1 MKKGTRRI
9 QAESFMNQVLPQ
21 EQTSLA
27 SEVSDTLDIM
37 EPLVVKDQPTL
48 QRNKGYGSMITSDK
62 VLQDGDNVL
71 VVSDQVM
78 VSAIANLSTAY
89 NLAVINYALMM
100 LQRSYPDS
108 SPELRSTVDSC
119 SLVGA
124 IVGQLAFGYVG
135 SVMGRRKGMI
145 FTLLLSILGAVASA
159 ILPWGNKSVYHILAA
174 CRFVL
179 GVGVGGVYPLSAASA
194 VESTDSDD
202 ELKKSKVVAAVFGF
216 QGIGQLL
223 APLMAYIMLALNTQ
237 RSIGWRVL
245 LLIGAFPGLFVLRRA
260 FQVKK
265 ELTPLSTTLPI
276 EPKTMDTET
285 PSRSK
290 LWSKVQASSLLQ
302 RKLFGASA
310 SWFLFDVTFY
320 GNVIFTPIIMQDT
333 YGLDKHHFADV
344 ALCSLVVAA
353 IALPG
358 NLLTVFI
365 VGKMS
370 FKTIQIMG
378 FVVMAL
384 LFLALGLFYDQLL
397 HHNYKGLL
405 LGMYA
410 LTFFFSNFGPNVGTF
425 CLPAEL
431 FAEDARVELNGVAAA
446 VGKLGAAVGAASFS
460 IIEARFGV
468 SRLLMLSGMV
478 SFASAN
484 LVKFKSRRRRA
495 DGNGNLTVE
504 QKRRICEKHRNTP
517 KITQK
522 DLCRWAKLEF
532 NLQRAPTQPTMSNIL
547 KHEHMFKDNV
557 LGVLGSQRKTIRP
570 TRHAHFDQVLANWV
584 MERQNKGNITGDM
597 IKTKGRELVRQ
608 MGLEGKLGFSN
619 GWLASFKARHGLMK
633 RTNNLQNDKITAVS
647 HSTTN
652 KDGAAYG
659 GILDANSG
667 MLPNG
672 LSVDPNY
679 MLPPVSMDLSIDQIQ
694 EMLHDYVPSDVY
706 TVDETGL
713 FFRASPNKLV
723 QGDEAQSMLADEAR
737 LTVLLAVNAD
747 ASDLME
753 PYIIGN
759 VVPPKNIKM
768 ASISQLGYH
777 YVCSS
782 KARMTVFIFQQWLR
796 DFNARMAS
804 AHRNVVLLMD
814 NAPSHVL
821 GCVALSN
828 VRVVMFAPHLGMKVQ
843 PMRGGILSA
852 FKGKYRLKHL
862 TLAIDHL
869 EDGLSNVY
877 HVTQIQAMSWIV
889 DAWQQISK
897 EMIVNAWKP
906 LGITAPFTFDSNM
919 DGADDKNVEEE
930 LWGLLYC
937 LQLSGI
943 VNTKVLVNSRWEND
957 IHKRL
962 NEDMI
967 EDPKEN
973 DEEFRMPETVPVNH
987 SGSDHL
993 SGEEDHH
1000 PGIQSITGKE
1010 QLKAF
1015 RDVIRHLE
1023 RTGAGDSRDPQ
1034 LMNVIEFLKKK
1045 QLSLRFDNASNS
1057 TLTI

>member
-1 MKKGTRRI
+1 MPSSPNTYVPDVGLLSAGLGA
-9 QAESFMNQVLPQ
+9 QAAATSAAMAQQVQ
-21 EQTSLA
+21 AQQAQVQAQVQAALA
-27 SEVSDTLDIM
+27 SS
-37 EPLVVKDQPTL
+37 
-48 QRNKGYGSMITSDK
+48 GG
-62 VLQDGDNVL
+62 
-71 VVSDQVM
+71 
-78 VSAIANLSTAY
+78 
-89 NLAVINYALMM
+89 
-100 LQRSYPDS
+100 S
-108 SPELRSTVDSC
+108 SP
-119 SLVGA
+119 
-124 IVGQLAFGYVG
+124 
-135 SVMGRRKGMI
+135 
-145 FTLLLSILGAVASA
+145 
-159 ILPWGNKSVYHILAA
+159 
-174 CRFVL
+174 
-179 GVGVGGVYPLSAASA
+179 
-194 VESTDSDD
+194 
-202 ELKKSKVVAAVFGF
+202 
-216 QGIGQLL
+216 
-223 APLMAYIMLALNTQ
+223 APT
-237 RSIGWRVL
+237 
-245 LLIGAFPGLFVLRRA
+245 
-260 FQVKK
+260 
-265 ELTPLSTTLPI
+265 
-276 EPKTMDTET
+276 
-285 PSRSK
+285 
-290 LWSKVQASSLLQ
+290 
-302 RKLFGASA
+302 
-310 SWFLFDVTFY
+310 
-320 GNVIFTPIIMQDT
+320 
-333 YGLDKHHFADV
+333 
-344 ALCSLVVAA
+344 
-353 IALPG
+353 
-358 NLLTVFI
+358 
-365 VGKMS
+365 
-370 FKTIQIMG
+370 
-378 FVVMAL
+378 
-384 LFLALGLFYDQLL
+384 
-397 HHNYKGLL
+397 
-405 LGMYA
+405 
-410 LTFFFSNFGPNVGTF
+410 
-425 CLPAEL
+425 
-431 FAEDARVELNGVAAA
+431 AAA
-446 VGKLGAAVGAASFS
+446 AAATAPP
-460 IIEARFGV
+460 
-468 SRLLMLSGMV
+468 
-478 SFASAN
+478 
-484 LVKFKSRRRRA
+484 KPKPRRRRA
-495 DGNGNLTVE
+495 DGSGNLTVE

-597 IKTKGRELVRQ
+597 IKTKGRELVKQ

-633 RTNNLQNDKITAVS
+633 RSNNLQGDKAPAAAGAALAG
-647 HSTTN
+647 
-652 KDGAAYG
+652 KDGSAYG
-659 GILDANSG
+659 GILDGSNG

-679 MLPPVSMDLSIDQIQ
+679 MLPPVSMDLSLEQIQ
-694 EMLHDYVPSDVY
+694 EMLRDYVPSDVY

-713 FFRASPNKLV
+713 FFRVSPNKLV
-723 QGDEAQSMLADEAR
+723 QGDEAQTMLAEEAR

-843 PMRGGILSA
+843 PMRGGILTS

-869 EDGLSNVY
+869 EDGLSDIY

-889 DAWQQISK
+889 DAWQQTSK
-897 EMIVNAWKP
+897 EIIINAWKP
-906 LGITAPFTFDSNM
+906 LGISAPFTFDANM

-937 LQLSGI
+937 LQLSGV

-967 EDPKEN
+967 EDPQEN
-973 DEEFRMPETVPVNH
+973 DAEFHVPEVGGVEHGVP
-987 SGSDHL
+987 GSEHL
-993 SGEEDHH
+993 STDEEH
-1000 PGIQSITGKE
+1000 PPTGVQPLTAKE

-1015 RDVIRHLE
+1015 RDVIRYLE
-1023 RTGAGDSRDPQ
+1023 RTGTADSRDPQ
-1034 LMNVIEFLKKK
+1034 LMNVIDFLKKK

-1057 TLTI
+1057 TPTI

>member
-1 MKKGTRRI
+1 MPSSPNTCVLDVNMLSAGLASATSVAI
-9 QAESFMNQVLPQ
+9 AQQVQ
-21 EQTSLA
+21 EQQAQLQAQVQADVKAQA
-27 SEVSDTLDIM
+27 SM
-37 EPLVVKDQPTL
+37 
-48 QRNKGYGSMITSDK
+48 
-62 VLQDGDNVL
+62 
-71 VVSDQVM
+71 
-78 VSAIANLSTAY
+78 
-89 NLAVINYALMM
+89 
-100 LQRSYPDS
+100 
-108 SPELRSTVDSC
+108 
-119 SLVGA
+119 
-124 IVGQLAFGYVG
+124 
-135 SVMGRRKGMI
+135 
-145 FTLLLSILGAVASA
+145 AVALTTPTSISIA
-159 ILPWGNKSVYHILAA
+159 
-174 CRFVL
+174 
-179 GVGVGGVYPLSAASA
+179 
-194 VESTDSDD
+194 T
-202 ELKKSKVVAAVFGF
+202 LK
-216 QGIGQLL
+216 
-223 APLMAYIMLALNTQ
+223 
-237 RSIGWRVL
+237 
-245 LLIGAFPGLFVLRRA
+245 
-260 FQVKK
+260 
-265 ELTPLSTTLPI
+265 
-276 EPKTMDTET
+276 PKT
-285 PSRSK
+285 
-290 LWSKVQASSLLQ
+290 
-302 RKLFGASA
+302 
-310 SWFLFDVTFY
+310 
-320 GNVIFTPIIMQDT
+320 
-333 YGLDKHHFADV
+333 
-344 ALCSLVVAA
+344 
-353 IALPG
+353 
-358 NLLTVFI
+358 
-365 VGKMS
+365 
-370 FKTIQIMG
+370 
-378 FVVMAL
+378 
-384 LFLALGLFYDQLL
+384 
-397 HHNYKGLL
+397 
-405 LGMYA
+405 
-410 LTFFFSNFGPNVGTF
+410 
-425 CLPAEL
+425 
-431 FAEDARVELNGVAAA
+431 
-446 VGKLGAAVGAASFS
+446 
-460 IIEARFGV
+460 
-468 SRLLMLSGMV
+468 
-478 SFASAN
+478 
-484 LVKFKSRRRRA
+484 RRRRA

-597 IKTKGRELVRQ
+597 IKTKGRELVKQ

-633 RTNNLQNDKITAVS
+633 RANSLQNDKISATS
-647 HSTTN
+647 NSTTMN

-679 MLPPVSMDLSIDQIQ
+679 MLPPVSMDLTIDQIQ
-694 EMLHDYVPSDVY
+694 EMLRDYVPSDVY

-713 FFRASPNKLV
+713 FFRASPKKLV
-723 QGDEAQSMLADEAR
+723 QGDEAQLMLADEAR

-821 GCVALSN
+821 GCVVLSN

-877 HVTQIQAMSWIV
+877 HVTQIQAMSWIG
-889 DAWQQISK
+889 DAWQQTSREI
-897 EMIVNAWKP
+897 IVNAWKP

-919 DGADDKNVEEE
+919 DGSDDKNVEEE

-973 DEEFRMPETVPVNH
+973 DEEFRVPETAPVNH
-987 SGSDHL
+987 LSGGTDHL
-993 SGEEDHH
+993 SADEDQHLGLGAQ
-1000 PGIQSITGKE
+1000 PITAKE

-1023 RTGAGDSRDPQ
+1023 RTGVGDPRDPQ

>member
-1 MKKGTRRI
+1 M
-9 QAESFMNQVLPQ
+9 P
-21 EQTSLA
+21 
-27 SEVSDTLDIM
+27 
-37 EPLVVKDQPTL
+37 
-48 QRNKGYGSMITSDK
+48 
-62 VLQDGDNVL
+62 
-71 VVSDQVM
+71 
-78 VSAIANLSTAY
+78 
-89 NLAVINYALMM
+89 
-100 LQRSYPDS
+100 S
-108 SPELRSTVDSC
+108 SPNT
-119 SLVGA
+119 
-124 IVGQLAFGYVG
+124 YVPDV
-135 SVMGRRKGMI
+135 SM
-145 FTLLLSILGAVASA
+145 LSAGLGPQAT
-159 ILPWGNKSVYHILAA
+159 
-174 CRFVL
+174 
-179 GVGVGGVYPLSAASA
+179 AASA
-194 VESTDSDD
+194 
-202 ELKKSKVVAAVFGF
+202 A
-216 QGIGQLL
+216 
-223 APLMAYIMLALNTQ
+223 MAQ
-237 RSIGWRVL
+237 
-245 LLIGAFPGLFVLRRA
+245 
-260 FQVKK
+260 Q
-265 ELTPLSTTLPI
+265 
-276 EPKTMDTET
+276 
-285 PSRSK
+285 
-290 LWSKVQASSLLQ
+290 VQAQ
-302 RKLFGASA
+302 QAQVQAQVQAAQAQAQVQAQAAAPSA
-310 SWFLFDVTFY
+310 S
-320 GNVIFTPIIMQDT
+320 
-333 YGLDKHHFADV
+333 
-344 ALCSLVVAA
+344 S
-353 IALPG
+353 
-358 NLLTVFI
+358 
-365 VGKMS
+365 
-370 FKTIQIMG
+370 
-378 FVVMAL
+378 
-384 LFLALGLFYDQLL
+384 
-397 HHNYKGLL
+397 
-405 LGMYA
+405 
-410 LTFFFSNFGPNVGTF
+410 
-425 CLPAEL
+425 
-431 FAEDARVELNGVAAA
+431 AAA
-446 VGKLGAAVGAASFS
+446 APKP
-460 IIEARFGV
+460 
-468 SRLLMLSGMV
+468 
-478 SFASAN
+478 
-484 LVKFKSRRRRA
+484 KPRRRRA

-597 IKTKGRELVRQ
+597 IKTKGRELVKQ

-633 RTNNLQNDKITAVS
+633 RSNNLQSDKGPNATLAG
-647 HSTTN
+647 

-659 GILDANSG
+659 GILDANNG

-679 MLPPVSMDLSIDQIQ
+679 MLPPVSMDLTLEQIQ
-694 EMLHDYVPSDVY
+694 EMLRDYVPSDVY

-713 FFRASPNKLV
+713 FFRAPPNKLV

-828 VRVVMFAPHLGMKVQ
+828 VRVVMFAAHLGMKVQ
-843 PMRGGILSA
+843 PMRGGILTA

-869 EDGLSNVY
+869 EDGLSEVY
-877 HVTQIQAMSWIV
+877 HVTQVQAMNWIV
-889 DAWQQISK
+889 DAWQQTSK
-897 EMIVNAWKP
+897 EIIVNTWKP
-906 LGITAPFTFDSNM
+906 LGISASFAFDSNM
-919 DGADDKNVEEE
+919 DGSDDKNVEEE

-937 LQLSGI
+937 LQLSGV
-943 VNTKVLVNSRWEND
+943 VNTKALVNSRWEND

-967 EDPKEN
+967 EDPQEN
-973 DEEFRMPETVPVNH
+973 EAEFHVPEVGGVEQRGVPGTEHLVAEEEH
-987 SGSDHL
+987 SGVQPLTAKD
-993 SGEEDHH
+993 
-1000 PGIQSITGKE
+1000 
-1010 QLKAF
+1010 QLKSF
-1015 RDVIRHLE
+1015 RDVIRYLE
-1023 RTGAGDSRDPQ
+1023 RTGTADSRDPQ

>member
-1 MKKGTRRI
+1 MPSSPNTCVLDVNMLSTGLASATSVAI
-9 QAESFMNQVLPQ
+9 AQQVQ
-21 EQTSLA
+21 EQQAQLQAQVQADVKAQA
-27 SEVSDTLDIM
+27 SM
-37 EPLVVKDQPTL
+37 
-48 QRNKGYGSMITSDK
+48 
-62 VLQDGDNVL
+62 
-71 VVSDQVM
+71 
-78 VSAIANLSTAY
+78 
-89 NLAVINYALMM
+89 
-100 LQRSYPDS
+100 
-108 SPELRSTVDSC
+108 
-119 SLVGA
+119 
-124 IVGQLAFGYVG
+124 
-135 SVMGRRKGMI
+135 
-145 FTLLLSILGAVASA
+145 AVALTTPTSISIA
-159 ILPWGNKSVYHILAA
+159 
-174 CRFVL
+174 
-179 GVGVGGVYPLSAASA
+179 
-194 VESTDSDD
+194 T
-202 ELKKSKVVAAVFGF
+202 LK
-216 QGIGQLL
+216 
-223 APLMAYIMLALNTQ
+223 
-237 RSIGWRVL
+237 
-245 LLIGAFPGLFVLRRA
+245 
-260 FQVKK
+260 
-265 ELTPLSTTLPI
+265 
-276 EPKTMDTET
+276 PKT
-285 PSRSK
+285 
-290 LWSKVQASSLLQ
+290 
-302 RKLFGASA
+302 
-310 SWFLFDVTFY
+310 
-320 GNVIFTPIIMQDT
+320 
-333 YGLDKHHFADV
+333 
-344 ALCSLVVAA
+344 
-353 IALPG
+353 
-358 NLLTVFI
+358 
-365 VGKMS
+365 
-370 FKTIQIMG
+370 
-378 FVVMAL
+378 
-384 LFLALGLFYDQLL
+384 
-397 HHNYKGLL
+397 
-405 LGMYA
+405 
-410 LTFFFSNFGPNVGTF
+410 
-425 CLPAEL
+425 
-431 FAEDARVELNGVAAA
+431 
-446 VGKLGAAVGAASFS
+446 
-460 IIEARFGV
+460 
-468 SRLLMLSGMV
+468 
-478 SFASAN
+478 
-484 LVKFKSRRRRA
+484 RRRRA

-597 IKTKGRELVRQ
+597 IKTKGRELVKQ

-633 RTNNLQNDKITAVS
+633 RANSLQNDKISATS
-647 HSTTN
+647 NSTTMN

-679 MLPPVSMDLSIDQIQ
+679 MLPPVSMDLTIDQIQ
-694 EMLHDYVPSDVY
+694 EMLRDYVPSDVY

-713 FFRASPNKLV
+713 FFRASPKKLV
-723 QGDEAQSMLADEAR
+723 QGDEAQLMLADEAR

-821 GCVALSN
+821 GCVVLSN

-889 DAWQQISK
+889 DAWQQTSREI
-897 EMIVNAWKP
+897 IVNAWKP

-919 DGADDKNVEEE
+919 DGSDDKNVEEE

-973 DEEFRMPETVPVNH
+973 DEEFRVPETAPVNH
-987 SGSDHL
+987 LSGGTDHL
-993 SGEEDHH
+993 SADEDQHLGLGAQ
-1000 PGIQSITGKE
+1000 PITAKE

-1023 RTGAGDSRDPQ
+1023 RTGVGDPRDPQ

>member
-1 MKKGTRRI
+1 MSSSPNYMPDVG
-9 QAESFMNQVLPQ
+9 L
-21 EQTSLA
+21 
-27 SEVSDTLDIM
+27 
-37 EPLVVKDQPTL
+37 
-48 QRNKGYGSMITSDK
+48 
-62 VLQDGDNVL
+62 
-71 VVSDQVM
+71 
-78 VSAIANLSTAY
+78 LSTG
-89 NLAVINYALMM
+89 
-100 LQRSYPDS
+100 
-108 SPELRSTVDSC
+108 
-119 SLVGA
+119 GA
-124 IVGQLAFGYVG
+124 N
-135 SVMGRRKGMI
+135 
-145 FTLLLSILGAVASA
+145 SA
-159 ILPWGNKSVYHILAA
+159 MAA
-174 CRFVL
+174 AT
-179 GVGVGGVYPLSAASA
+179 SAA
-194 VESTDSDD
+194 
-202 ELKKSKVVAAVFGF
+202 
-216 QGIGQLL
+216 
-223 APLMAYIMLALNTQ
+223 MAQ
-237 RSIGWRVL
+237 
-245 LLIGAFPGLFVLRRA
+245 
-260 FQVKK
+260 Q
-265 ELTPLSTTLPI
+265 
-276 EPKTMDTET
+276 
-285 PSRSK
+285 
-290 LWSKVQASSLLQ
+290 VQAQQAQVQAQLQ
-302 RKLFGASA
+302 AQVQTQQAAQQAATQAMNLASA
-310 SWFLFDVTFY
+310 S
-320 GNVIFTPIIMQDT
+320 TP
-333 YGLDKHHFADV
+333 
-344 ALCSLVVAA
+344 S
-353 IALPG
+353 
-358 NLLTVFI
+358 
-365 VGKMS
+365 S
-370 FKTIQIMG
+370 
-378 FVVMAL
+378 
-384 LFLALGLFYDQLL
+384 
-397 HHNYKGLL
+397 
-405 LGMYA
+405 
-410 LTFFFSNFGPNVGTF
+410 
-425 CLPAEL
+425 
-431 FAEDARVELNGVAAA
+431 
-446 VGKLGAAVGAASFS
+446 GAASPGPD
-460 IIEARFGV
+460 AV
-468 SRLLMLSGMV
+468 V
-478 SFASAN
+478 PPVVA
-484 LVKFKSRRRRA
+484 KPKQRRRRPE
-495 DGNGNLTVE
+495 GSGNLTVE
-504 QKRRICEKHRNTP
+504 QKRRICEKHRSTP

-547 KHEHMFKDNV
+547 KHEHLFKDNV

-597 IKTKGRELVRQ
+597 IKTKGRELVKQ

-633 RTNNLQNDKITAVS
+633 RTNTLQNDKVGVS
-647 HSTTN
+647 SSSSGTG

-659 GILDANSG
+659 GILDANNG

-679 MLPPVSMDLSIDQIQ
+679 MLPPVSMDLSLEQIQ
-694 EMLHDYVPSDVY
+694 EMLRDYVPSDIY

-713 FFRASPNKLV
+713 FYRASPNKLV

-814 NAPSHVL
+814 NAPSHVM

-843 PMRGGILSA
+843 PMRGGILAS

-869 EDGLSNVY
+869 EDGLSDIY
-877 HVTQIQAMSWIV
+877 HVKQIQAMNWIV
-889 DAWQQISK
+889 DAWQQTSK
-897 EMIVNAWKP
+897 ELIVNAWKP
-906 LGITAPFTFDSNM
+906 LGITAPFAFDSAM

-937 LQLSGI
+937 LQLSGV

-967 EDPKEN
+967 EDPQEN
-973 DEEFRMPETVPVNH
+973 DTEFRVPDAAPTDQTGVGHGHHLAADDEHHAGVQTV
-987 SGSDHL
+987 SAKD
-993 SGEEDHH
+993 
-1000 PGIQSITGKE
+1000 

-1015 RDVIRHLE
+1015 RDVIRYLE
-1023 RTGAGDSRDPQ
+1023 RTGTADSRDPQ
-1034 LMNVIEFLKKK
+1034 LMSVIDFLKKK

>member
-1 MKKGTRRI
+1 MPSSPNTCVLDVNMLSTGLASATSVAI
-9 QAESFMNQVLPQ
+9 AQQVQ
-21 EQTSLA
+21 EQQAQLQAQVQADVKAQTS
-27 SEVSDTLDIM
+27 M
-37 EPLVVKDQPTL
+37 
-48 QRNKGYGSMITSDK
+48 
-62 VLQDGDNVL
+62 
-71 VVSDQVM
+71 
-78 VSAIANLSTAY
+78 
-89 NLAVINYALMM
+89 
-100 LQRSYPDS
+100 
-108 SPELRSTVDSC
+108 
-119 SLVGA
+119 
-124 IVGQLAFGYVG
+124 
-135 SVMGRRKGMI
+135 
-145 FTLLLSILGAVASA
+145 AVA
-159 ILPWGNKSVYHILAA
+159 LTTP
-174 CRFVL
+174 
-179 GVGVGGVYPLSAASA
+179 
-194 VESTDSDD
+194 T
-202 ELKKSKVVAAVFGF
+202 
-216 QGIGQLL
+216 
-223 APLMAYIMLALNTQ
+223 
-237 RSIGWRVL
+237 SIG
-245 LLIGAFPGLFVLRRA
+245 IA
-260 FQVKK
+260 
-265 ELTPLSTTLPI
+265 TLK
-276 EPKTMDTET
+276 PKT
-285 PSRSK
+285 
-290 LWSKVQASSLLQ
+290 
-302 RKLFGASA
+302 
-310 SWFLFDVTFY
+310 
-320 GNVIFTPIIMQDT
+320 
-333 YGLDKHHFADV
+333 
-344 ALCSLVVAA
+344 
-353 IALPG
+353 
-358 NLLTVFI
+358 
-365 VGKMS
+365 
-370 FKTIQIMG
+370 
-378 FVVMAL
+378 
-384 LFLALGLFYDQLL
+384 
-397 HHNYKGLL
+397 
-405 LGMYA
+405 
-410 LTFFFSNFGPNVGTF
+410 
-425 CLPAEL
+425 
-431 FAEDARVELNGVAAA
+431 
-446 VGKLGAAVGAASFS
+446 
-460 IIEARFGV
+460 
-468 SRLLMLSGMV
+468 
-478 SFASAN
+478 
-484 LVKFKSRRRRA
+484 RRRRA

-597 IKTKGRELVRQ
+597 IKTKGRELVKQ

-633 RTNNLQNDKITAVS
+633 RANSLQNDKISATS
-647 HSTTN
+647 NSTTMN

-679 MLPPVSMDLSIDQIQ
+679 MLPPVSMDLTIDQIQ
-694 EMLHDYVPSDVY
+694 EMLRDYVPSDVY

-713 FFRASPNKLV
+713 FFRASPKKLV
-723 QGDEAQSMLADEAR
+723 QGDEAQLMLADEAR

-821 GCVALSN
+821 GCVVLSN

-889 DAWQQISK
+889 DAWQQTSREI
-897 EMIVNAWKP
+897 IVNAWKP

-919 DGADDKNVEEE
+919 DGSDDKNVEEE

-973 DEEFRMPETVPVNH
+973 DEEFRVPETAPVNH
-987 SGSDHL
+987 LSGGTDHL
-993 SGEEDHH
+993 SSDEDQHLGLGAQ
-1000 PGIQSITGKE
+1000 PITAKE

-1023 RTGAGDSRDPQ
+1023 RTGVGDPRDPQ

>member
-1 MKKGTRRI
+1 M
-9 QAESFMNQVLPQ
+9 P
-21 EQTSLA
+21 
-27 SEVSDTLDIM
+27 
-37 EPLVVKDQPTL
+37 
-48 QRNKGYGSMITSDK
+48 
-62 VLQDGDNVL
+62 
-71 VVSDQVM
+71 
-78 VSAIANLSTAY
+78 
-89 NLAVINYALMM
+89 
-100 LQRSYPDS
+100 S
-108 SPELRSTVDSC
+108 SPNT
-119 SLVGA
+119 
-124 IVGQLAFGYVG
+124 YVPDV
-135 SVMGRRKGMI
+135 SM
-145 FTLLLSILGAVASA
+145 LSAGLGPQAT
-159 ILPWGNKSVYHILAA
+159 
-174 CRFVL
+174 
-179 GVGVGGVYPLSAASA
+179 AASA
-194 VESTDSDD
+194 
-202 ELKKSKVVAAVFGF
+202 A
-216 QGIGQLL
+216 
-223 APLMAYIMLALNTQ
+223 MAQ
-237 RSIGWRVL
+237 
-245 LLIGAFPGLFVLRRA
+245 
-260 FQVKK
+260 Q
-265 ELTPLSTTLPI
+265 
-276 EPKTMDTET
+276 
-285 PSRSK
+285 
-290 LWSKVQASSLLQ
+290 VQAQ
-302 RKLFGASA
+302 QAQVQAQVQAAQAQAQVQAQAAAPSA
-310 SWFLFDVTFY
+310 S
-320 GNVIFTPIIMQDT
+320 
-333 YGLDKHHFADV
+333 
-344 ALCSLVVAA
+344 S
-353 IALPG
+353 
-358 NLLTVFI
+358 
-365 VGKMS
+365 
-370 FKTIQIMG
+370 
-378 FVVMAL
+378 
-384 LFLALGLFYDQLL
+384 
-397 HHNYKGLL
+397 
-405 LGMYA
+405 
-410 LTFFFSNFGPNVGTF
+410 
-425 CLPAEL
+425 
-431 FAEDARVELNGVAAA
+431 AAA
-446 VGKLGAAVGAASFS
+446 APKP
-460 IIEARFGV
+460 
-468 SRLLMLSGMV
+468 
-478 SFASAN
+478 
-484 LVKFKSRRRRA
+484 KPRRRRA

-597 IKTKGRELVRQ
+597 IKTKGRELVKQ

-633 RTNNLQNDKITAVS
+633 RSNNLQSDKGPNAALAG
-647 HSTTN
+647 

-659 GILDANSG
+659 GILDANNG

-679 MLPPVSMDLSIDQIQ
+679 MLPPVSMDLTLEQIQ
-694 EMLHDYVPSDVY
+694 EMLRDYVPSDVY

-713 FFRASPNKLV
+713 FFRAPPNKLV

-843 PMRGGILSA
+843 PMRGGILTA

-869 EDGLSNVY
+869 EDGLSEVY
-877 HVTQIQAMSWIV
+877 HVTQVQAMNWIV
-889 DAWQQISK
+889 DAWQQTSK
-897 EMIVNAWKP
+897 EIIVNVWKP
-906 LGITAPFTFDSNM
+906 LGISASFAFDSNM
-919 DGADDKNVEEE
+919 DGSDDKNVEEE

-937 LQLSGI
+937 LQLSGV
-943 VNTKVLVNSRWEND
+943 VNTKALVNSRWEND

-967 EDPKEN
+967 EDPQEN
-973 DEEFRMPETVPVNH
+973 EAEFHVPEVGGVEQRGVPGTEHLVAEEEH
-987 SGSDHL
+987 SGVQPLTAKD
-993 SGEEDHH
+993 
-1000 PGIQSITGKE
+1000 
-1010 QLKAF
+1010 QLKSF
-1015 RDVIRHLE
+1015 RDVIRYLE
-1023 RTGAGDSRDPQ
+1023 RTGTADSRDPQ